1 MTVLFGGSFDPPHI
15 AHTEM
20 AEAVANLNETE
31 KLVIIPAFSAPLK
44 NGAKESYKHRFNMCE
59 LAFGFIKKAEISNIE
74 EIINLKNKTEKS
86 YTVDTIKTYIAQNN
100 LKEKPYFL
108 IGADSAEHLNE
119 WKNAK
124 ELCLIC
130 NFLVFKRNGKINT
143 SVLDKLN
150 ANYKILDF
158 LPKNYSSTKI
168 RENIAFNDVSEK
180 VKQYIMANS
189 LYNIDEKYKEILQK
203 NMGERRYNHSLN
215 VAEEAIRLAKKYNAD
230 ENLAYTAG
238 LLHDITKE
246 IPQKTQ
252 LKFCS
257 EFGILMNDIEKN
269 SFKLWHAIT
278 GAYYVKYI
286 LGIEN
291 KDIFDAIR
299 YHTTA
304 KPNMP
309 LLSKII
315 YLADYTSKERD
326 YDGVEDMR
334 KYVDISLEKAMLEA
348 LKFTVEDV
356 SAKGLPVHPDT
367 LNALKEAESK

>member
-20 AEAVANLNETE
+20 AEAVANLKETE

-86 YTVDTIKTYIAQNN
+86 YTVDTVKTYIAQNN

-143 SVLDKLN
+143 AVLDKLN

-158 LPKNYSSTKI
+158 LPNSQLIAQWRELNSIFKN
-168 RENIAFNDVSEK
+168 
-180 VKQYIMANS
+180 
-189 LYNIDEKYKEILQK
+189 
-203 NMGERRYNHSLN
+203 
-215 VAEEAIRLAKKYNAD
+215 
-230 ENLAYTAG
+230 
-238 LLHDITKE
+238 
-246 IPQKTQ
+246 
-252 LKFCS
+252 
-257 EFGILMNDIEKN
+257 
-269 SFKLWHAIT
+269 
-278 GAYYVKYI
+278 
-286 LGIEN
+286 
-291 KDIFDAIR
+291 
-299 YHTTA
+299 
-304 KPNMP
+304 KPNH
-309 LLSKII
+309 I
-315 YLADYTSKERD
+315 
-326 YDGVEDMR
+326 
-334 KYVDISLEKAMLEA
+334 
-348 LKFTVEDV
+348 
-356 SAKGLPVHPDT
+356 
-367 LNALKEAESK
+367 